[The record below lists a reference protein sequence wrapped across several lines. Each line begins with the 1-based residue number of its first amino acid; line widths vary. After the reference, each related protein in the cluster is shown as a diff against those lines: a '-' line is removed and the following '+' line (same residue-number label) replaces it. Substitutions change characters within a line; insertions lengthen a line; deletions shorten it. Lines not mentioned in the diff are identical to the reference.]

1 LIAATLLDDD
11 GRGCPLGVCGE

>member
-11 GRGCPLGVCGE
+11 GHGCPLGVCGE